1 MTQQGTY
8 FVKDIPCKS
17 AFLRFLEFLYCDK
30 FVRPMTFLELERVAK
45 ILLSFKL
52 TKSYLIVKKYQEFAH
67 AKIIAR
73 ANLEVA
79 EEIQ

>member
-1 MTQQGTY
+1 
-8 FVKDIPCKS
+8 
-17 AFLRFLEFLYCDK
+17 
-30 FVRPMTFLELERVAK
+30 MTFLELERVAK
-45 ILLSFKL
+45 ILLSLKL
-52 TKSYLIVKKYQEFAH
+52 TKSYLIVKKYQEFAL